1 VVREGKIFG
10 LLGPNGAGRSTAV
23 MAGFANWAFR
33 VYRRTI

>member
-1 VVREGKIFG
+1 METTADWSGVG
-10 LLGPNGAGRSTAV
+10 LRLVGLVAAAV